1 MTVVSSEALNE
12 SPPQRAFFLNPG
24 FVCVPAA
31 PTRLA
36 AVVSSGVAITV
47 YDARRKRGGMSHY
60 TQPLRHSGR
69 STAIF
74 AAPSIVELIRGLLA
88 SGSRERDLEAHL
100 FGGATNPVAVGYVQG
115 LSEKNVEVGEEL
127 LRKLR
132 VSVVGKDVGGSRA
145 RKILFDSVSGETV
158 VARVERVRASDW
170 YPAA

>member
-1 MTVVSSEALNE
+1 MTVVGPEALRE
-12 SPPQRAFFLNPG
+12 SPPQRGFFLNPG
-24 FVCVPAA
+24 YVCVPAA

-47 YDARRKRGGMSHY
+47 YDNRRKRGGMSHY

-74 AAPSIVELIRGLLA
+74 AAPSIVELVRGLLA
-88 SGSRERDLEAHL
+88 AGSRERDLEAHL
-100 FGGATNPVAVGYVQG
+100 FGGATNSTSAGYVRG

-127 LRKLR
+127 LRKMR
-132 VSVVGKDVGGSRA
+132 VSIVGKDVGGSRA
-145 RKILFDSVSGETV
+145 RKVLFDSASGETV
-158 VARVERVRASDW
+158 VARVERVRAGDW